1 MIKHDN
7 ENYWECSCRKYG
19 DKPMDLFYPDDSCEQ
34 LHYKHVKLINDIQ
47 QVIKY
52 VEGVEHEADTVDY
65 MIDMLKRSL
74 NEAVD

>member
-1 MIKHDN
+1 MFKHDN

-19 DKPMDLFYPDDSCEQ
+19 DKPTDLFYPDDSCEP

-65 MIDMLKRSL
+65 IIDMLKRSL
-74 NEAVD
+74 NEAGV